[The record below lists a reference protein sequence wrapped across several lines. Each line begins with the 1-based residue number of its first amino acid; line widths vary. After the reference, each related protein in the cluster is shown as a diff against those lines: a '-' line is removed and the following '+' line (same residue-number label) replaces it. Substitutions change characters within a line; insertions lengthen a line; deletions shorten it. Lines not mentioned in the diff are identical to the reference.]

1 MPIEQRHGR
10 PKPLCVRPSAH
21 KQCVYLVGEPT
32 RDDNLDQQTELHG
45 VKRGEGVARRCN
57 SRARFALGYHGGVRR
72 NETGV
77 LLGAALL
84 AARRQQQKQ

>member
-1 MPIEQRHGR
+1 MPTEQRHGR
-10 PKPLCVRPSAH
+10 LKPLWSALRPTSS
-21 KQCVYLVGEPT
+21 VYTWSENPLATTTLTSRRNCTV
-32 RDDNLDQQTELHG
+32 

-57 SRARFALGYHGGVRR
+57 SRAHFALGYHGGVRR